1 MKLRIEEER
10 KKLKEEK
17 NMKEEE
23 RKKVYEQVVKQEKEL
38 SVAQAENN
46 AVRAKLA
53 ALERKIIVGGLFF
66 SLTFKYFIHF
76 YLFVLFFTIFTFSK
90 DFFYL

>member
-1 MKLRIEEER
+1 MKQRIEEER

-23 RKKVYEQVVKQEKEL
+23 RKKVKEQVLKQENEL
-38 SVAQAENN
+38 KAAQDEHN

-53 ALERKIIVGGLFF
+53 ALERKIIVGGWFIISVHF
-66 SLTFKYFIHF
+66 SSI
-76 YLFVLFFTIFTFSK
+76 
-90 DFFYL
+90 D

>member
-1 MKLRIEEER
+1 MKQRIEEER

-23 RKKVYEQVVKQEKEL
+23 RKKVKEQVLKQENEL
-38 SVAQAENN
+38 KAAQDEHN

-53 ALERKIIVGGLFF
+53 ALERKIIVGGW
-66 SLTFKYFIHF
+66 LTI
-76 YLFVLFFTIFTFSK
+76 LVRFSK
-90 DFFYL
+90 LSNFSNEIAIVFCLL

>member
-76 YLFVLFFTIFTFSK
+76 YLFALFFTIFTFSK